1 MTEPR
6 QSSTPGRVPDCPL
19 NLPGL
24 DASYRIAGMNLDFSE
39 RSGLLT
45 VALRDHFSE
54 REAKNKAKKTLSRV
68 WLNPPPAA
76 QQMISWALDN
86 PQEFPDHRLLH
97 TGAVMATYPFVGGIL
112 AVIGRHVALGET
124 VAIPDLRRRVEGQ
137 WGATSTVREGVGKA
151 VTTLRR
157 LDIVQGG
164 GRIPVTGSAPLT
176 CGPVAATWLIHA
188 VMLTRRV
195 QSINVNDAT
204 DAPELFWVENLA
216 ASSDYPLLETH
227 AEGPKRRVWV
237 SV

>member
-24 DASYRIAGMNLDFSE
+24 DSTYRIAGMNLDLSE
-39 RSGLLT
+39 RSELLT
-45 VALRDHFSE
+45 VALREHFSE

-76 QQMISWALDN
+76 QQMISWAIQN

-97 TGAVMATYPFVGGIL
+97 TGALIATYPFVGSIVAL
-112 AVIGRHVALGET
+112 IGRQLALGET
-124 VAIPDLRRRVEGQ
+124 TGVPDLRRRVEGQ

-157 LDIVQGG
+157 LNIVQGG
-164 GRIPVTGSAPLT
+164 GRVPVTGSVPLT
-176 CGPVAATWLIHA
+176 CGSAAATWLIHA
-188 VMLTRRV
+188 IMLTRQV
-195 QSINVNDAT
+195 QSIDVNDSS
-204 DAPELFWVENLA
+204 DAPELFWVENLT
-216 ASSDYPLLETH
+216 ASFDYPLLETH
-227 AEGPKRRVWV
+227 AEGPMRRVWV
-237 SV
+237 ER